1 MVNKNKK
8 LIKLCLIIFFI
19 LLLNKYHYDQSFES
33 NIPKEKKVDI
43 EKELFNPFQSKYID
57 INNTWD
63 SGAHDYCKDVTTDS
77 FGNIYLVGSTA
88 ISGNYDIIIVKFNS
102 SGHYQWNS
110 TCGGSNDEYG
120 YGIEIDS
127 SNNIYIVGYTN
138 SYGNGQNDIFF
149 LKYNISGGLKWNKT
163 WGGINYD
170 FGFGITIDIFD
181 DIYISGIYDYSISD
195 SGVMCLIKFNPS
207 GIEQWNQTWDGI
219 SSDLAYDVAIDSSNN
234 IYLGGV
240 TNFGG
245 LESGFSDICLV
256 KYDSSG
262 AYQWNRTVDYNN
274 EDVIFSIAIDSF
286 DNIYLGG
293 YTDSFGA
300 GSYDMLLIKYNN
312 SGGLQWNE
320 SWGGILIDKCND
332 IAIDSFN
339 NVYITGYTKS
349 YGIENYDSLC
359 LIKYDNTGGQLW
371 NWSLEVWRQITGE
384 GLKIDSSNNIYIS
397 GEDAGDMLF
406 IKFLLKP
413 ESFDLSSNAED
424 PDTNGI
430 FNLNWTESDGAQNY
444 SIYQY
449 DKFITVINNS
459 LTIVLEETTDLSL
472 PLSGY
477 SNGIYYFIV
486 VAYNEYGNSTS
497 NCIQITFQIPQSIP
511 NDNNF
516 ITMLIIIFSISGI
529 AIVGTIIT
537 ITYKVRRKKA

>member
-1 MVNKNKK
+1 MKNKKKK

-19 LLLNKYHYDQSFES
+19 LMLNKDHYDQSFES
-33 NIPKEKKVDI
+33 SIPKEKKVDI
-43 EKELFNPFQSKYID
+43 EKEFFNPFQSKSID

-63 SGAHDYCKDVTTDS
+63 SGGHDYCKDIATDS
-77 FGNIYLVGSTA
+77 FGNIYLVGSTY

-110 TCGGSNDEYG
+110 TCGGSNEEYG

-127 SNNIYIVGYTN
+127 SNNIYVIGYTN

-149 LKYNISGGLKWNKT
+149 LKYNVSGGLKWNKT

-181 DIYISGIYDYSISD
+181 DIYISGIYNFSISD
-195 SGVMCLIKFNPS
+195 SGVMCLIKFSSS

-219 SSDLAYDVAIDSSNN
+219 SSDCAYDVAIDSSNN

-240 TNFGG
+240 TNFTG
-245 LESGFSDICLV
+245 LESGVSDICLV

-262 AYQWNRTVDYNN
+262 AYQWNRTIDYNN

-320 SWGGILIDKCND
+320 SWGGILKDKCND

-339 NVYITGYTKS
+339 NIYLTGYTKS
-349 YGIENYDSLC
+349 YGVENIESLC

-371 NWSLEVWRQITGE
+371 NWSLEAWRQITGE

-397 GEDAGDMLF
+397 GEDTGDMFL

-413 ESFDLSSNAED
+413 GSFDLSSDAED
-424 PDTNGI
+424 PDTDGI
-430 FNLNWTESDGAQNY
+430 FNLNWTESNDAQNY

-449 DKFITVINNS
+449 DSFIMVINDS
-459 LTIVLEETTDLSL
+459 LTPVLEETTNLSF
-472 PLSGY
+472 PLNGY
-477 SNGIYYFIV
+477 SNGIYYFIA
-486 VAYNEYGNSTS
+486 VAHNEYGNTTS
-497 NCIQITFQIPQSIP
+497 NCIKITIQISQDIP

-516 ITMLIIIFSISGI
+516 IIMLIIIFSISGI
-529 AIVGTIIT
+529 AIVGTIII
-537 ITYKVRRKKA
+537 ITRKIRRK